1 MYVAHGK
8 VAAPCAKVRD
18 GFNDRLH
25 LMRDGVCE
33 ASGHE
38 LMLRHEKIQITYT
51 DLSSLQYL
59 GGPSGHQR
67 SLSEEWRAC
76 WAFLVNGLGHLWPIL
91 RKLVPL
97 STCHHPSDFPNIVD
111 FYSLEPDSS
120 LTFLRWCFPLPSW
133 PHLLQ
138 QQVDSIIG
146 TLSKDT
152 TPWNASNT
160 ALN

>member
-76 WAFLVNGLGHLWPIL
+76 WAFLVYGLGHLRPIL
-91 RKLVPL
+91 CELP
-97 STCHHPSDFPNIVD
+97 T
-111 FYSLEPDSS
+111 
-120 LTFLRWCFPLPSW
+120 LPS
-133 PHLLQ
+133 
-138 QQVDSIIG
+138 S
-146 TLSKDT
+146 T
-152 TPWNASNT
+152 
-160 ALN
+160 